1 MRATQDGVV
10 QAAPSD
16 VLTARISSL
25 VEYVTYSLYC
35 NVCRSLFEK
44 DKLLFSFMLCVSI
57 KVTPLPSDT
66 CSILPM
72 GLHKLPGCCLRLRF
86 AAPAMYC
93 SNMLLAVSVEQE
105 SSVDNLL
112 DQTSTSDPQCT

>member
-1 MRATQDGVV
+1 MV

-16 VLTARISSL
+16 VLAARISAL

-57 KVTPLPSDT
+57 KVTPLPNSGVDT
-66 CSILPM
+66 RSSLQWLELTLDCDLQH
-72 GLHKLPGCCLRLRF
+72 LHHESQHTVGCL
-86 AAPAMYC
+86 
-93 SNMLLAVSVEQE
+93 
-105 SSVDNLL
+105 
-112 DQTSTSDPQCT
+112 